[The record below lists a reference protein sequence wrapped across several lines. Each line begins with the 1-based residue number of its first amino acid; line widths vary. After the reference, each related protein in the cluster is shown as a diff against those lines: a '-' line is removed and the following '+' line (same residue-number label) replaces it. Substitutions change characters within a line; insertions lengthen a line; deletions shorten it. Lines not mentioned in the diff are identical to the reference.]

1 MIAPL
6 RQNPYQGVNAH
17 LQSHF
22 QQRGGWESFHVAFN
36 VYLRDALQGI
46 VPDGY
51 FVMNERSLQINAIDL
66 GGGRGRSFDLRPD
79 VTIFKP
85 VVVLPPVV
93 PTAAVATP
101 NRVIPLIDTLVDVED
116 EFLSG
121 ILIYRAAQDGD
132 LGSPVTR
139 LETLSPSNKPPG
151 SNYPQYRAKR
161 DALLKSGIH
170 LVEIDF
176 HHERRFPVD
185 TIPSYPQRESG
196 ATPYNILVDVAAK
209 TSNLGESL
217 HYGFTVDTPI
227 PIIPVPLVEQSIA
240 LDLNDVYNHVFAT
253 NPAYGALL
261 DYTQPPLAFD
271 TYTADDQARIRARMT
286 AIANA

>member
-1 MIAPL
+1 MVSHV
-6 RQNPYQGVNAH
+6 RHNPYQGVNAH

-36 VYLRDALQGI
+36 VHLRDTLQSLI
-46 VPDGY
+46 PDGY

-66 GGGRGRSFDLRPD
+66 GGGRGRAFDLRPD
-79 VTIFKP
+79 VTILKP
-85 VVVLPPVV
+85 EGVLPPVTS
-93 PTAAVATP
+93 PAAVAAP

-121 ILIYRAAQDGD
+121 IVIYRAAQDGD
-132 LGSPVTR
+132 LGSPITR
-139 LETLSPSNKPPG
+139 LESLSPSNKPPG

-176 HHERRFPVD
+176 LHERRFPVD
-185 TIPSYPQRESG
+185 TIPSYPQREPG

-209 TSNLGESL
+209 TSDMGESL
-217 HYGFTVDTPI
+217 HYGFFVDTPI
-227 PIIPVPLVEQSIA
+227 PTIPVPLVEQSIA
-240 LDLNDVYNHVFAT
+240 LDLNVVYNQVFAA
-253 NPAYGALL
+253 NPAYPALL

-271 TYTADDQARIRARMT
+271 TYIPDDQGRIRARM
-286 AIANA
+286 ASIAHE

>member
-1 MIAPL
+1 MVSHV
-6 RQNPYQGVNAH
+6 RHNPYQGVNAH
-17 LQSHF
+17 LQSYF

-36 VYLRDALQGI
+36 VYLRDTLQSLI
-46 VPDGY
+46 PDGY

-66 GGGRGRSFDLRPD
+66 GGGRGRQIDLRPD
-79 VTIFKP
+79 IAVFKP
-85 VVVLPPVV
+85 VGALPPVAA
-93 PTAAVATP
+93 PAAVATP

-121 ILIYRAAQDGD
+121 IVIYRAAQDGD
-132 LGSPVTR
+132 LGSPITR
-139 LETLSPSNKPPG
+139 LESLSPSNKPPG

-170 LVEIDF
+170 LIEIDF
-176 HHERRFPVD
+176 LHERRFPVD
-185 TIPSYPQRESG
+185 TIPSYPQREPG
-196 ATPYNILVDVAAK
+196 ATPYNILVDVAAR

-217 HYGFTVDTPI
+217 HYGFVIDTPI

-240 LDLNDVYNHVFAT
+240 LNLNDVYNHVFAT

-261 DYTQPPLAFD
+261 DYTQPPLGFD
-271 TYTADDQARIRARMT
+271 SYTAEDQARIRARMAQIT
-286 AIANA
+286 NA